1 MLNIQKSSLILI
13 LIIVVLIAGFVSLVT
28 LGYTPGSVWHKA
40 EDVKA
45 GTFGNSVG
53 GGNYNFPGNVGIKT
67 PSPSSTLDVTG
78 NIYATGQVTAGTK
91 FHVGSSDLSSSE
103 LKVNNNSLVVTTTGN
118 VGIGTTNPGAKLD
131 VSGNVN
137 VSGNIVAARP
147 TTPDQLATKGYVDE
161 VVALVEGI
169 VTGAQPLVNGAHTHN
184 DCINAGGEV
193 VDTDVE
199 LKQCK
204 FNASECPS
212 GWTHYKGYAATA
224 PRTCIPYKPE
234 VYDPVLYG
242 CTTPSRS
249 FGDGT
254 RVVCNVCYRTDPP
267 ECGPHQPMTVWLESC
282 CYCKSNCTAG
292 GTTITRDTW
301 CWATVTQI
309 GCY

>member
-45 GTFGNSVG
+45 GTFGNNVG
-53 GGNYNFPGNVGIKT
+53 QGNYNFPGNVGIKT
-67 PSPSSTLDVTG
+67 LSPSSTLDVTG

-91 FHVGSSDLSSSE
+91 LAVGGSSLTGT
-103 LKVNNNSLVVTTTGN
+103 SLTVASGGTSTIGGNLMVTGN
-118 VGIGTTNPGAKLD
+118 VTAQ
-131 VSGNVN
+131 
-137 VSGNIVAARP
+137 RP

-224 PRTCIPYKPE
+224 PRTCIPYRPE
-234 VYDPVLYG
+234 DYDPVLYG

-254 RVVCNVCYRTDPP
+254 RVVCNKCFRTDPP
-267 ECGPHQPMTVWLESC
+267 ECGPYQPMTVWLESC
-282 CYCKSNCTAG
+282 CYCTSNCTAG